1 MTLAFSLPMRYS
13 KNALAMSC
21 PELSLYSSAQVLRVM
36 YDSSHLLLLRKR
48 SMFYYH
54 RQLPISLF
62 WSTLYPD
69 SLYPPERH
77 QSLSSGKYNW
87 MDDHTINSLSADLLE
102 VAFFPSNTPAC
113 ARIQDPV
120 HALRIYFAPGAWSF
134 MNCKTEGEMTP
145 GRAPAP
151 VDVKLEGKSGRE
163 SSKNT
168 ARDE

>member
-1 MTLAFSLPMRYS
+1 
-13 KNALAMSC
+13 
-21 PELSLYSSAQVLRVM
+21 
-36 YDSSHLLLLRKR
+36 
-48 SMFYYH
+48 
-54 RQLPISLF
+54 
-62 WSTLYPD
+62 
-69 SLYPPERH
+69 
-77 QSLSSGKYNW
+77 

-151 VDVKLEGKSGRE
+151 VDVKLEVKSGRE